1 MKKIELLKRF
11 KRYETKTT
19 EGEFLYEL
27 KTSYELSP
35 KVSESIIQSAKTYL
49 MRDKILREGQIE
61 ITVICIEERAGKLV
75 ESMNKRR
82 VTLTVDNGI
91 EDNQILRESGRITL
105 RQIKIQR
112 ITDEAIEQDGIMSQE
127 DIGRVLNC
135 DTRTIQRD
143 IREIKEKGID
153 VISRGVLH
161 NIGRGQTHKVKI
173 IGMYLEGNTYSEI
186 KLKTRHSI
194 GAIKRYMESFVK
206 VLAANKYGINAI
218 KTTSIV
224 TGLSENLVRQYS
236 ELIRVSK
243 TDKIRKETM
252 DELVKSWIRS
262 EELKKRMLESGY
274 RAVNTAGGIV

>member
-1 MKKIELLKRF
+1 
-11 KRYETKTT
+11 
-19 EGEFLYEL
+19 
-27 KTSYELSP
+27 
-35 KVSESIIQSAKTYL
+35 
-49 MRDKILREGQIE
+49 
-61 ITVICIEERAGKLV
+61 
-75 ESMNKRR
+75 MNKKR
-82 VTLTVDNGI
+82 VTVTIDNGI
-91 EDNQILRESGRITL
+91 EDNQLLKESGRITL

-112 ITDEAIEQDGIMSQE
+112 ITDEAIEQDVIMSQE
-127 DIGRVLNC
+127 DISRVLRC

-143 IREIKEKGID
+143 IREIKQKGID

-206 VLAANKYGINAI
+206 VLAANKYGIKEI

-243 TDKIRKETM
+243 KDKIRKETM

-262 EELKKRMLESGY
+262 EELKKRMLESGN

>member
-35 KVSESIIQSAKTYL
+35 KVSESILQSAKTYL
-49 MRDKILREGQIE
+49 MRDKILPEGQIE
-61 ITVICIEERAGKLV
+61 ITVISIEERAGKLV

-82 VTLTVDNGI
+82 VTITMDNGI
-91 EDNQILRESGRITL
+91 EDNQIIRESGRITL

-135 DTRTIQRD
+135 DTRTVQRD

-206 VLAANKYGINAI
+206 ILAAKKYGIKAI
-218 KTTSIV
+218 KSTSIV

-243 TDKIRKETM
+243 RDKIRKETM